1 MAEPSPG
8 SLQGILSGTDVTLQA
23 QLLLE
28 LAQHLAEGKAV
39 SSAVSEVCKVRLLAA
54 RRPSAPSQAAAH
66 EDDNCE
72 LAISR
77 PVGPSCLATN
87 ILYSQQQ
94 WHYTCQAC
102 LQNSRPG
109 RTTPPEIIL

>member
-39 SSAVSEVCKVRLLAA
+39 SSAVSEVCKVRPACSSTALGTQSSS
-54 RRPSAPSQAAAH
+54 SA
-66 EDDNCE
+66 
-72 LAISR
+72 
-77 PVGPSCLATN
+77 
-87 ILYSQQQ
+87 
-94 WHYTCQAC
+94 
-102 LQNSRPG
+102 
-109 RTTPPEIIL
+109 